1 MSERGPMSIKLQ
13 RPGKAAFA
21 FILVTV
27 TLDMLALG
35 VMVPV
40 LPKLIVEFEGGDL
53 QRASTITGVFG
64 FAWALMQF
72 LFQPVLGALS
82 DRYGRRPVVLLSNI
96 GMGLDYVVL
105 ALAPSLAILFIGR
118 LISGLTA
125 ASIST
130 ATAYIADITPA
141 EKRAGRFGLIGAA
154 FGIGFILGPAI
165 GGVLGNHDLR
175 LPFWAAAGL
184 SLLNAAYGYF
194 ILPESLA
201 PEHRTPNVMW
211 RSANVFGSLEF
222 LRRDRS
228 LALLASAIFLSFLA
242 HESLPSLFVLYT
254 EYRYHWDAAT
264 TGWAL
269 AIVGV
274 SQTIVSGGLVRPAVK
289 RFGENKTLVVAL
301 GCGALGFAAYGL
313 APTGEIFM
321 AAPPLIALWAMANP
335 AFQGLATRLAGA
347 SEQGR
352 LQGAL
357 ASLRG
362 VSGMVGPL
370 VFTQILAASI
380 AAGSFSGA
388 GYLAAAA
395 LLGAS
400 LLIARAA
407 SRAARPPRSEGDSSH
422 AREPER
428 AAVS

>member
-1 MSERGPMSIKLQ
+1 MSFAFK

-35 VMVPV
+35 VMIPV

-53 QRASTITGVFG
+53 QRASSIAGVFG
-64 FAWALMQF
+64 FGWAFMQF

-82 DRYGRRPVVLLSNI
+82 DRFGRRPVVLLSNL
-96 GMGLDYVVL
+96 GMGLDYIFM
-105 ALAPSLAILFIGR
+105 ALAPSLPFLFIGR
-118 LISGLTA
+118 LISGGTA
-125 ASIST
+125 ASLST
-130 ATAYIADITPA
+130 ATAYIADVTPA
-141 EKRAGRFGLIGAA
+141 EQRAARFGLIGAA
-154 FGIGFILGPAI
+154 FGVGFILGPAI
-165 GGVLGNHDLR
+165 GGVLGNHGLR
-175 LPFWAAAGL
+175 FPFWAAAAL

-201 PEHRTPNVMW
+201 PEKRTSSILW
-211 RSANVFGSLEF
+211 RSANVVGSLEF

-228 LALLASAIFLSFLA
+228 LALLAGAIFLSYLA

-254 EYRYHWDAAT
+254 DYRYHWDAET

-289 RFGENKTLVVAL
+289 RFGESATLVAAL
-301 GCGALGFAAYGL
+301 AFGALGFAVYAF
-313 APTGEIFM
+313 APTGGIFM

-335 AFQGLATRLAGA
+335 AFQAIATRVAGA

-362 VSGMVGPL
+362 VSGMIGPL
-370 VFTQILAASI
+370 VFTQILAVSI
-380 AAGSFSGA
+380 STGAFSGA
-388 GYLAAAA
+388 AYLAAAL

-400 LLIARAA
+400 LLIARTVFVG
-407 SRAARPPRSEGDSSH
+407 RAQ
-422 AREPER
+422 ER
-428 AAVS
+428 AEA

>member
-1 MSERGPMSIKLQ
+1 MSSLFK

-21 FILVTV
+21 FVLVTV
-27 TLDMLALG
+27 ALDMLALG

-53 QRASTITGVFG
+53 QRAASIAGVFS
-64 FAWALMQF
+64 FAWAFMQF

-82 DRYGRRPVVLLSNI
+82 DRFGRRPVILLSNL
-96 GMGLDYVVL
+96 GMGLDYIFM
-105 ALAPSLAILFIGR
+105 ALAPSLPVLFIGR

-125 ASIST
+125 ASLST
-130 ATAYIADITPA
+130 ATAYIADVTPA
-141 EKRAGRFGLIGAA
+141 EQRAGRFGLIGAA
-154 FGIGFILGPAI
+154 FGVGFILGPAI
-165 GGVLGNHDLR
+165 GGLLGAHDLR
-175 LPFWAAAGL
+175 FPFWAAAGL
-184 SLLNAAYGYF
+184 SLLNAAYGFF

-201 PEHRTPNVMW
+201 PENRASTVLW
-211 RSANVFGSLEF
+211 RSANVIGSLDF

-228 LALLASAIFLSFLA
+228 LALLAAAIFLSFLA

-289 RFGENKTLVVAL
+289 RFGESATLVAAL
-301 GCGALGFAAYGL
+301 AFGAAGFAVYGL
-313 APTGEIFM
+313 APTGGIFM
-321 AAPPLIALWAMANP
+321 AAPPLIALWAMATP
-335 AFQGLATRLAGA
+335 SFQGIATRLAGA

-357 ASLRG
+357 SSLRG

-380 AAGSFSGA
+380 AADAFSGA
-388 GYLAAAA
+388 GYLIAAL

-400 LLIARAA
+400 LFIAQRALRCSPEGARA
-407 SRAARPPRSEGDSSH
+407 
-422 AREPER
+422 
-428 AAVS
+428 

>member
-1 MSERGPMSIKLQ
+1 MSFLFK

-27 TLDMLALG
+27 ALDMLALG

-53 QRASTITGVFG
+53 QRAASIAGVFG
-64 FAWALMQF
+64 FAWAFMQF

-82 DRYGRRPVVLLSNI
+82 DRFGRRPVILLSNL
-96 GMGLDYVVL
+96 GMGLDYIFM
-105 ALAPSLAILFIGR
+105 ALAPSLPFLFAGR
-118 LISGLTA
+118 LISGVTA
-125 ASIST
+125 ASLSS
-130 ATAYIADITPA
+130 ATAYIADVTPQ
-141 EKRAGRFGLIGAA
+141 EQRAGRFGLIGAA
-154 FGIGFILGPAI
+154 FGVGFILGPAI
-165 GGVLGNHDLR
+165 GGVLGAHDLR
-175 LPFWAAAGL
+175 FPFWAAAGL

-201 PEHRTPNVMW
+201 PERRTPAILW
-211 RSANVFGSLEF
+211 RSANVIGSLDF
-222 LRRDRS
+222 LRRERS
-228 LALLASAIFLSFLA
+228 LALLASAIFLSYLA
-242 HESLPSLFVLYT
+242 HESLPGLFVLYT
-254 EYRYHWDAAT
+254 EYRYHWNAET

-289 RFGENKTLVVAL
+289 RFGESATLVAAL
-301 GCGALGFAAYGL
+301 AFGALGFALYGL
-313 APTGEIFM
+313 APNGEIFM

-335 AFQGLATRLAGA
+335 AFQGLATRLAGS

-370 VFTQILAASI
+370 FFTQILAASI
-380 AAGSFSGA
+380 ASGSFAGA
-388 GYLAAAA
+388 GYLVAAL

-400 LLIARAA
+400 LMIARVAV
-407 SRAARPPRSEGDSSH
+407 RAPA
-422 AREPER
+422 PER
-428 AAVS
+428 AEA

>member
-1 MSERGPMSIKLQ
+1 MSSLFN
-13 RPGKAAFA
+13 RPGKAAIA

-27 TLDMLALG
+27 ALDMLALG

-53 QRASTITGVFG
+53 QRAASIAGMFG
-64 FAWALMQF
+64 FAWACMQF
-72 LFQPVLGALS
+72 LFQPVLGAVS
-82 DRYGRRPVVLLSNI
+82 DRFGRRPVVLLSNL
-96 GMGLDYVVL
+96 GMGLDYIFM
-105 ALAPSLAILFIGR
+105 ALAPSLPFLFAGR

-125 ASIST
+125 ASLST
-130 ATAYIADITPA
+130 ATAYIADVTPP
-141 EKRAGRFGLIGAA
+141 EQRAARFGFIGAA
-154 FGIGFILGPAI
+154 FGVGFILGPAI
-165 GGVLGNHDLR
+165 GGVLGAHDLR
-175 LPFWAAAGL
+175 YPFWAAAGL

-201 PEHRTPNVMW
+201 PEKRASSILW
-211 RSANVFGSLEF
+211 RSANVIGSLDF
-222 LRRDRS
+222 LRRERS
-228 LALLASAIFLSFLA
+228 LALLASAIFLSYLA

-254 EYRYHWDAAT
+254 QYRYHWNAET

-289 RFGENKTLVVAL
+289 RFGESATLVAAL
-301 GCGALGFAAYGL
+301 AFGAAGFALYGL

-370 VFTQILAASI
+370 VFSQILAASI
-380 AAGSFSGA
+380 SADSFSGA
-388 GYLAAAA
+388 GYLAAAV
-395 LLGAS
+395 LLGVS
-400 LLIARAA
+400 LLIARSAVRGT
-407 SRAARPPRSEGDSSH
+407 RAEA
-422 AREPER
+422 
-428 AAVS
+428 

>member
-1 MSERGPMSIKLQ
+1 MSFKFQ
-13 RPGKAAFA
+13 RPGRAAFA

-53 QRASTITGVFG
+53 QRATTMAGLFG
-64 FAWALMQF
+64 FGWALMQF

-82 DRYGRRPVVLLSNI
+82 DRYGRRPVVLVSNL
-96 GMGLDYVVL
+96 GMGLDYIFM
-105 ALAPSLAILFIGR
+105 ALAPTLPILFIGR

-125 ASIST
+125 ASLST
-130 ATAYIADITPA
+130 ATAYIADVTPE

-154 FGIGFILGPAI
+154 FGVGFILGPAI
-165 GGVLGNHDLR
+165 GGVLGNWGLR
-175 LPFWAAAGL
+175 FPFWAAAGL
-184 SLLNAAYGYF
+184 SLVNAAYGFF
-194 ILPESLA
+194 ILPESLT
-201 PEHRTPNVMW
+201 PEHRTPKIHW

-222 LRRDRS
+222 LRRERG
-228 LALLASAIFLSFLA
+228 LALLAAAIFLSFLA

-254 EYRYHWDAAT
+254 DYRYHWDAAT

-274 SQTIVSGGLVRPAVK
+274 SQTVVSGAVVRPAVA
-289 RFGENKTLVVAL
+289 RFGERVTLVAAL
-301 GCGALGFAAYGL
+301 AFGALGFAVYAF
-313 APTGEIFM
+313 APNGAVFM

-352 LQGAL
+352 LQGAIS
-357 ASLRG
+357 SLRG
-362 VSGMVGPL
+362 VSGMIGPL
-370 VFTQILAASI
+370 VFTQILSLSI
-380 AAGSFSGA
+380 SSGQFSGA
-388 GYLAAAA
+388 GYLTAAL

-400 LLIARAA
+400 LVVARSAWSA
-407 SRAARPPRSEGDSSH
+407 KA
-422 AREPER
+422 
-428 AAVS
+428 